1 MALYR
6 QGKAAMDANGVI
18 TGTGTK
24 WQSALSLIRTGSTIM
39 FLSSPIQMAVIN
51 KVVSDTQINAIT
63 TNGAVVPSS
72 DYAILLSD
80 SLTVDGL
87 AQDVAETLRYYQSQE
102 TVIAEAVE
110 FFKDFDLNALQE
122 LADQVMAD
130 AEASATNAAAAAAS
144 EGAAKTS
151 ETNAKASEVA
161 AETAR
166 DQVQHI
172 IDNAGDQSTLVALA
186 QTGEHNGA
194 DLVSGVRKV
203 FRVTDYSN
211 GKPTTTLSRNGDGSI
226 TVNKGIDNTSAF
238 LAAVAD
244 AQSCN
249 GIVHVPAPA
258 NGYAYLISQTI
269 YPIVTTG
276 SLWRGASIIGD
287 SKYSTKIVCDCGNAP
302 GVHVKGTSGWP
313 SNVVIDGI
321 SLYPATDLVGI
332 GWKIQGVG
340 VFQINN
346 FAAYRFAENL
356 SFSNGDRAG
365 IFTEFVTVSNGWL
378 ENGATNMKFRTD
390 GGDAS
395 FHGITLRNIV
405 NNNLPGQTGLDIGTG
420 CNIYNAT
427 WDQVTFFGASGVRW
441 IVNNGTRN
449 GEESLYFEGNGYVQN
464 NGSWKTRGTWR
475 IQNNN
480 GIINDSSTV
489 PFCCS
494 GYISPIT
501 IIDTNLSAVGLN
513 KVSALP
519 VPDNSNPSLT
529 GLVKLSGNNADGI
542 GIIGY
547 DSGAFGSQGLAM
559 LSTSYGDT
567 FKDATLR
574 SLWHLNGISSYRSAF
589 ELSYAGN
596 AQLSINSSG
605 RHTGRMGRRTVG
617 SITASASQQI
627 ITTDLVLP
635 EMNQT
640 YLLSVHI
647 YSAGG
652 ANRHVA
658 TFMCA
663 GVTGVV
669 VNCVLIGTHHS
680 DAAIAFP
687 SGSFVVLDGGTLRFA
702 ITTTVDVTY
711 DIKALGVGTY

>member
-1 MALYR
+1 MLQSVKISELPSADTLTEDDLIVVD
-6 QGKAAMDANGVI
+6 QPDDTKKATLFQVLNH
-18 TGTGTK
+18 
-24 WQSALSLIRTGSTIM
+24 LE
-39 FLSSPIQMAVIN
+39 
-51 KVVSDTQINAIT
+51 DT
-63 TNGAVVPSS
+63 
-72 DYAILLSD
+72 
-80 SLTVDGL
+80 
-87 AQDVAETLRYYQSQE
+87 
-102 TVIAEAVE
+102 
-110 FFKDFDLNALQE
+110 
-122 LADQVMAD
+122 
-130 AEASATNAAAAAAS
+130 
-144 EGAAKTS
+144 
-151 ETNAKASEVA
+151 
-161 AETAR
+161 
-166 DQVQHI
+166 VQ
-172 IDNAGDQSTLVALA
+172 QSTLKVLA
-186 QTGEHNGA
+186 EAGEQNGA
-194 DLVSGVRKV
+194 DLVSGVRKI

-211 GKPTTTLSRNGDGSI
+211 GQPTTTLTRNGDGSI

-238 LAAVAD
+238 LAAVKD
-244 AQSCN
+244 AQKYN
-249 GIVHVPAPA
+249 GIVYVPSAE

-276 SLWRGASIIGD
+276 SLWRGASLIGD
-287 SKYSTKIVCDCGNAP
+287 SKYATKIVCDCGDAP
-302 GVHVKGTSGWP
+302 GIHVKGTSGWP

-356 SFSNGDRAG
+356 SFSNGDQAG

-378 ENGATNMKFRTD
+378 ENGATSIKFRTD
-390 GGDAS
+390 GGDPS

-405 NNNLPGQTGLDIGTG
+405 VNNLPGQTGLDIGTG

-464 NGSWKTRGTWR
+464 NGTWKTRGTWR
-475 IQNNN
+475 IQNNT
-480 GIINDSSTV
+480 GVITDTSTV

-494 GYISPIT
+494 GYITPLTIT
-501 IIDTNLSAVGLN
+501 DVNLAAAGLN
-513 KVSALP
+513 KMSALP
-519 VPDNSNPSLT
+519 VPDNANPSQT

-547 DSGAFGSQGLAM
+547 DSGVFENQGLAM
-559 LSTSYGDT
+559 LSASYRDT
-567 FKDATLR
+567 FKDAILR
-574 SLWHLNGISSYRSAF
+574 SLWHLNGITSYRPAF
-589 ELSYAGN
+589 TLSYAGTS
-596 AQLSINSSG
+596 QLAINSGG
-605 RHTGRMGRRTVG
+605 RHTGVMGRRTVG
-617 SITASASQQI
+617 SVSANASQQT

-635 EMNQT
+635 AINQT

-663 GVTGVV
+663 GVTGSL

-680 DAAIAFP
+680 DPAIAFP
-687 SGSFVVLDGGTLRFA
+687 SASFVVMDGGTLRFA
-702 ITTTVDVTY
+702 ITTSVGVTY

>member
-1 MALYR
+1 MLQSVKISELPSADTLTEDDLIVVD
-6 QGKAAMDANGVI
+6 QPDDTKKATLFQVLNH
-18 TGTGTK
+18 
-24 WQSALSLIRTGSTIM
+24 LE
-39 FLSSPIQMAVIN
+39 
-51 KVVSDTQINAIT
+51 DT
-63 TNGAVVPSS
+63 
-72 DYAILLSD
+72 
-80 SLTVDGL
+80 
-87 AQDVAETLRYYQSQE
+87 
-102 TVIAEAVE
+102 
-110 FFKDFDLNALQE
+110 
-122 LADQVMAD
+122 
-130 AEASATNAAAAAAS
+130 
-144 EGAAKTS
+144 
-151 ETNAKASEVA
+151 
-161 AETAR
+161 
-166 DQVQHI
+166 VQ
-172 IDNAGDQSTLVALA
+172 QSTLKVLA
-186 QTGEHNGA
+186 EAGEQNGA
-194 DLVSGVRKV
+194 DLVSGVRKI

-211 GKPTTTLSRNGDGSI
+211 GQPTTTLTRNGDGSI

-238 LAAVAD
+238 LAAVKD
-244 AQSCN
+244 AQKYN
-249 GIVHVPAPA
+249 GIVYVPSAE

-276 SLWRGASIIGD
+276 SLWRGASLIGD
-287 SKYSTKIVCDCGNAP
+287 SKYATKIVCDCGDAP
-302 GVHVKGTSGWP
+302 GIHVKGTSGWP

-321 SLYPATDLVGI
+321 SLYPATDLVGV

-356 SFSNGDRAG
+356 SFSNGDQAG

-378 ENGATNMKFRTD
+378 ENGATSIKFRTD
-390 GGDAS
+390 GGDPS

-405 NNNLPGQTGLDIGTG
+405 VNNLPGQTGLDIGTG

-464 NGSWKTRGTWR
+464 NGTWKTRGTWR
-475 IQNNN
+475 IQNNT
-480 GIINDSSTV
+480 GVITDTSTV

-494 GYISPIT
+494 GYITPLTIT
-501 IIDTNLSAVGLN
+501 DVNLAAAGLN
-513 KVSALP
+513 KMSALP
-519 VPDNSNPSLT
+519 VPDNANPSQT

-547 DSGAFGSQGLAM
+547 DSGVFENQGLAM
-559 LSTSYGDT
+559 LSASYGDT

-574 SLWHLNGISSYRSAF
+574 SLWHLNGITSYRPAF
-589 ELSYAGN
+589 TLSYAGTS
-596 AQLSINSSG
+596 QLAINSGG
-605 RHTGRMGRRTVG
+605 RHTGVMGRRTVG
-617 SITASASQQI
+617 SVSANASQQT

-635 EMNQT
+635 AINQT

-663 GVTGVV
+663 GVTGSL

-680 DAAIAFP
+680 DPAIAFP
-687 SGSFVVLDGGTLRFA
+687 SASFVVMDGGTLRFA
-702 ITTTVDVTY
+702 ITTSVGVTY

>member
-1 MALYR
+1 MLQSVKISELPSADTLTEDDLIVVD
-6 QGKAAMDANGVI
+6 QPDDTKKATLFQVLNH
-18 TGTGTK
+18 
-24 WQSALSLIRTGSTIM
+24 LE
-39 FLSSPIQMAVIN
+39 
-51 KVVSDTQINAIT
+51 DT
-63 TNGAVVPSS
+63 
-72 DYAILLSD
+72 
-80 SLTVDGL
+80 
-87 AQDVAETLRYYQSQE
+87 
-102 TVIAEAVE
+102 
-110 FFKDFDLNALQE
+110 
-122 LADQVMAD
+122 
-130 AEASATNAAAAAAS
+130 
-144 EGAAKTS
+144 
-151 ETNAKASEVA
+151 
-161 AETAR
+161 
-166 DQVQHI
+166 VQ
-172 IDNAGDQSTLVALA
+172 QSTLKVLA
-186 QTGEHNGA
+186 EAGEQNGA
-194 DLVSGVRKV
+194 DLVSGVRKI

-211 GKPTTTLSRNGDGSI
+211 GQPTTTLTRNGDGSI

-238 LAAVAD
+238 LAAVKD
-244 AQSCN
+244 AQKYN
-249 GIVHVPAPA
+249 GIVYVPSAE

-276 SLWRGASIIGD
+276 SLWRGASLIGD
-287 SKYSTKIVCDCGNAP
+287 SKYATKIVCDCGDAP
-302 GVHVKGTSGWP
+302 GIHVKGTSGWP

-321 SLYPATDLVGI
+321 SLYPATDLVGV

-356 SFSNGDRAG
+356 SFSNGDQAG

-378 ENGATNMKFRTD
+378 ENGATSIKFRTD
-390 GGDAS
+390 GGDPS

-405 NNNLPGQTGLDIGTG
+405 VNNLPGQTGLDIGTG

-464 NGSWKTRGTWR
+464 NGTWKTRGTWR
-475 IQNNN
+475 IQNNT
-480 GIINDSSTV
+480 GVITDTSTV

-494 GYISPIT
+494 GYITPLTIT
-501 IIDTNLSAVGLN
+501 DVNLAAAGLN
-513 KVSALP
+513 KMSALP
-519 VPDNSNPSLT
+519 VPDNANPSQT

-547 DSGAFGSQGLAM
+547 DSGVFENQGLAM
-559 LSTSYGDT
+559 LSASYGDT
-567 FKDATLR
+567 FKDAILR
-574 SLWHLNGISSYRSAF
+574 SLWHLNGITSYRPAF
-589 ELSYAGN
+589 TLSYAGTS
-596 AQLSINSSG
+596 QLAINSGG
-605 RHTGRMGRRTVG
+605 RHTGVMGRRTVG
-617 SITASASQQI
+617 SVSANASQQT

-635 EMNQT
+635 AINQT

-663 GVTGVV
+663 GVTGSL

-680 DAAIAFP
+680 DPAIAFP
-687 SGSFVVLDGGTLRFA
+687 SASFVVMDGGTLRFA
-702 ITTTVDVTY
+702 ITTSVGVTY

>member
-1 MALYR
+1 MLPKADHCSFKSLNFVVKCTNVKKR
-6 QGKAAMDANGVI
+6 GKYKMLQSVKISELPSADTLTEDDLIVVDQPDD
-18 TGTGTK
+18 TK
-24 WQSALSLIRTGSTIM
+24 KATLFQVLNHLE
-39 FLSSPIQMAVIN
+39 
-51 KVVSDTQINAIT
+51 DT
-63 TNGAVVPSS
+63 
-72 DYAILLSD
+72 
-80 SLTVDGL
+80 
-87 AQDVAETLRYYQSQE
+87 
-102 TVIAEAVE
+102 
-110 FFKDFDLNALQE
+110 
-122 LADQVMAD
+122 
-130 AEASATNAAAAAAS
+130 
-144 EGAAKTS
+144 
-151 ETNAKASEVA
+151 
-161 AETAR
+161 
-166 DQVQHI
+166 VQ
-172 IDNAGDQSTLVALA
+172 QSTLKVLA
-186 QTGEHNGA
+186 EAGEQNGA
-194 DLVSGVRKV
+194 DLVSGVRKI

-211 GKPTTTLSRNGDGSI
+211 GQPTTTLTRNGDGSI

-238 LAAVAD
+238 LAAVKD
-244 AQSCN
+244 AQKYN
-249 GIVHVPAPA
+249 GIVYVPSAE

-276 SLWRGASIIGD
+276 SLWRGASLIGD
-287 SKYSTKIVCDCGNAP
+287 SKYATKIVCDCGDAP
-302 GVHVKGTSGWP
+302 GIHVKGTSGWP

-356 SFSNGDRAG
+356 SFSNGDQAG

-378 ENGATNMKFRTD
+378 ENGATSIKFRTD
-390 GGDAS
+390 GGDPS

-405 NNNLPGQTGLDIGTG
+405 VNNLPGQTGLDIGTG

-464 NGSWKTRGTWR
+464 NGTWKTRGTWR
-475 IQNNN
+475 IQNNT
-480 GIINDSSTV
+480 GVITDTSTV

-494 GYISPIT
+494 GYITPLTIT
-501 IIDTNLSAVGLN
+501 DVNLAAAGLN
-513 KVSALP
+513 KMSALP
-519 VPDNSNPSLT
+519 VPDNANPSQT

-547 DSGAFGSQGLAM
+547 DSGVFENQGLAM
-559 LSTSYGDT
+559 LSASYRDT
-567 FKDATLR
+567 FKDAILR
-574 SLWHLNGISSYRSAF
+574 SLWHLNGITSYRPAF
-589 ELSYAGN
+589 TLSYAGTS
-596 AQLSINSSG
+596 QLAINSGG
-605 RHTGRMGRRTVG
+605 RHTGVMGRRTVG
-617 SITASASQQI
+617 SVSANASQQT

-635 EMNQT
+635 AINQT

-663 GVTGVV
+663 GVTGSL

-680 DAAIAFP
+680 DPAIAFP
-687 SGSFVVLDGGTLRFA
+687 SASFVVMDGGTLRFA
-702 ITTTVDVTY
+702 ITTSVGVTY